1 MGPNVVLYGHCPW
14 RPAPDAMRE
23 HLRLATHRAALG
35 VDRRWPG
42 MTMGF
47 VDVGAPAFWAALG
60 RLCRALG
67 RPVRVEEVPFVDV
80 GGLLVPAVDVEL
92 LAAALDR
99 LGAARVGTADSS
111 EAGSWE
117 GFLSSPGMN
126 LEYMRR
132 VDREI
137 DTFNVALV
145 NDPKW
150 GTAPVD
156 FRAGWPRFVEDW
168 KAFYKRNEG
177 FFERT
182 FADVYDD
189 TKVYEEHLHGWRAR
203 GEDSRAGVSPSGSHG
218 VNAVLALGRG
228 RQGRGDGSRSA
239 GRGGGGGAPLARE
252 QEMSAIVLAGPPR
265 A

>member
-92 LAAALDR
+92 LVAALDR
-99 LGAARVGTADSS
+99 LGTARLATADSS

-117 GFLSSPGMN
+117 GFLSSPGET

-137 DTFNVALV
+137 DTFGVALV
-145 NDPKW
+145 NNPKW
-150 GTAPVD
+150 ATAPAD

-177 FFERT
+177 FFKRT

-189 TKVYEEHLHGWRAR
+189 TKVYEEHLYGWRAR
-203 GEDSRAGVSPSGSHG
+203 WTELGGRTAAPASPRAEHMVSTSSLPTGEGIKDAATGLG
-218 VNAVLALGRG
+218 VLAAVAAGALLLL
-228 RQGRGDGSRSA
+228 GSRK
-239 GRGGGGGAPLARE
+239 
-252 QEMSAIVLAGPPR
+252 
-265 A
+265 

>member
-1 MGPNVVLYGHCPW
+1 MGLTVVLYGHCPW
-14 RPAPDAMRE
+14 RPASDAMRE

-47 VDVGAPAFWAALG
+47 VDVGAPAFWPALG
-60 RLCRALG
+60 RLRRGLG
-67 RPVRVEEVPFVDV
+67 RPVRAEEVPFVDV
-80 GGLLVPAVDVEL
+80 GGLLIPAVDVEL

-150 GTAPVD
+150 ATAPVD
-156 FRAGWPRFVEDW
+156 FRAGWPRFREDW

-203 GEDSRAGVSPSGSHG
+203 WAELGGRTAAPASPRADHTVSTPSLPSGEG
-218 VNAVLALGRG
+218 VKDAAMGLGVLAAVAAGALLLLGG
-228 RQGRGDGSRSA
+228 RK
-239 GRGGGGGAPLARE
+239 
-252 QEMSAIVLAGPPR
+252 
-265 A
+265 